1 MFERAEAQKLVDDFD
16 DWFVVPQSRSRE
28 VVVEVVETAVVAA
41 DAARRARRVVV
52 AARAAR
58 RGARGR
64 ARDVG
69 GSQSERDARGET
81 RRRRART
88 EENEI
93 EGARRRFGDDEGSV
107 DAIGGQKSA
116 VTDERR
122 DARERTERAAVH
134 AVL

>member
-1 MFERAEAQKLVDDFD
+1 MMNVRGERA
-16 DWFVVPQSRSRE
+16 S
-28 VVVEVVETAVVAA
+28 AA
-41 DAARRARRVVV
+41 GARRASGR
-52 AARAAR
+52 RAATGR
-58 RGARGR
+58 ALRGR

-69 GSQSERDARGET
+69 GSRGPREKRGET
-81 RRRRART
+81 EKEASA
-88 EENEI
+88 NGGDEI
-93 EGARRRFGDDEGSV
+93 EGARRRFGDDEGTV

>member
-1 MFERAEAQKLVDDFD
+1 VRDTNGDERAWRAGERGGRAT
-16 DWFVVPQSRSRE
+16 RE
-28 VVVEVVETAVVAA
+28 REESGDGTG
-41 DAARRARRVVV
+41 ARR
-52 AARAAR
+52 
-58 RGARGR
+58 R

-69 GSQSERDARGET
+69 GPKREREKRGET
-81 RRRRART
+81 Q
-88 EENEI
+88 EEASANGGDEI
-93 EGARRRFGDDEGSV
+93 EGARRRFGDDEGWV

>member
-1 MFERAEAQKLVDDFD
+1 VFERAEAQKLVDDFD

-64 ARDVG
+64 GVVVAVDDGRHRVWG
-69 GSQSERDARGET
+69 GS
-81 RRRRART
+81 
-88 EENEI
+88 
-93 EGARRRFGDDEGSV
+93 GA
-107 DAIGGQKSA
+107 A
-116 VTDERR
+116 
-122 DARERTERAAVH
+122 
-134 AVL
+134 